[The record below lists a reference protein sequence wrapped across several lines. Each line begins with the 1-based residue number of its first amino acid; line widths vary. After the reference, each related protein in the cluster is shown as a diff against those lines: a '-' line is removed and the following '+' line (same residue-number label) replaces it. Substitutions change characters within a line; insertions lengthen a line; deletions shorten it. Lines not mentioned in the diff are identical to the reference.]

1 MTRTECLL
9 TTLSVTT
16 RTWTWPPHSCIINKD
31 LYVTVLDSPDV
42 DDDLFE
48 AFSIFSV
55 KLLPMHQLVPL
66 LSFGPIIVFSLLFI
80 LLVRIK
86 SLLLSAHFTMCAV
99 VALAQ
104 ESSE

>member
-1 MTRTECLL
+1 MCHDQDRV
-9 TTLSVTT
+9 SVNY
-16 RTWTWPPHSCIINKD
+16 IICNHRKLED

-55 KLLPMHQLVPL
+55 KLLPMHQLVHL

-86 SLLLSAHFTMCAV
+86 SLLLSAYLTM
-99 VALAQ
+99 
-104 ESSE
+104 

>member
-1 MTRTECLL
+1 M
-9 TTLSVTT
+9 
-16 RTWTWPPHSCIINKD
+16 
-31 LYVTVLDSPDV
+31 TVLDSPGV

-55 KLLPMHQLVPL
+55 IHQLVHL

-86 SLLLSAHFTMCAV
+86 SLLLSAYFTM
-99 VALAQ
+99 
-104 ESSE
+104 

>member
-9 TTLSVTT
+9 TTLSVPTG
-16 RTWTWPPHSCIINKD
+16 TWCWPPHSCVINKD

-42 DDDLFE
+42 DDELFE

-55 KLLPMHQLVPL
+55 IHQLVHL

-86 SLLLSAHFTMCAV
+86 SLLLSAYFTM
-99 VALAQ
+99 
-104 ESSE
+104 

>member
-9 TTLSVTT
+9 ITLAVTT
-16 RTWTWPPHSCIINKD
+16 GTWSWPPHSCVINKD
-31 LYVTVLDSPDV
+31 LYVIVLDSPDV

-55 KLLPMHQLVPL
+55 KLLPMHQLIRL

-86 SLLLSAHFTMCAV
+86 SKLLSAYFTM
-99 VALAQ
+99 
-104 ESSE
+104 

>member
-1 MTRTECLL
+1 MCHDQDRV
-9 TTLSVTT
+9 SVNYIICTH
-16 RTWTWPPHSCIINKD
+16 RWCWPPHSCVINKD

-55 KLLPMHQLVPL
+55 IHQLVHL
-66 LSFGPIIVFSLLFI
+66 LSFFCPIIVFSLLFI

-86 SLLLSAHFTMCAV
+86 SLPLSAYFTM
-99 VALAQ
+99 
-104 ESSE
+104 